1 MDRRPNGPTALSAAT
16 RSASPPQPNYHS
28 RAVREAL
35 EHLASIDLFEL
46 CDEAKVEHCRATRD
60 LRSCGRYVHNTLI
73 SCGHASLCEE
83 CSQRCDLCPIC
94 RIPLPKN
101 GNRLRL
107 RLYYE
112 CIQAG
117 LISKRADER
126 FQEMEDGDKQLTAD
140 VQRLYS
146 LFDVALENNLVSL
159 ICHYVTDV
167 CMDESAVSSDPVIA
181 FLLDEVVVKDWCKRT
196 FKNITT
202 VLQEIYNIEVEGMR
216 SRLSLLL
223 KFSVQLTGI
232 CNVLEVL
239 ESSFKGTLSAQ
250 LHDLHHLQ
258 ESILKTK
265 QHMEIM
271 MWCIRHQ
278 FLENVRSR
286 YTNFMSWRLL
296 VDERKSAAIKRSWP
310 DAVNY
315 SAEPSRQDGSLFIE
329 DALLNLDTEQGNTE
343 ETAGELEAASLLKSG
358 VLSILQCKIG
368 GVAGC
373 YPFENLR
380 TAVDILFLCGS
391 SDLVVAKQ
399 AILLYYLF
407 DRHWEMP
414 DETWRHFVEDFAA
427 TFSIT
432 RHSLLESLI
441 FYLLDDHTDEA
452 LQEACRLIPEISGP
466 TTHPKIAQV
475 FLERNNP
482 DAALMVLRWSGCDG
496 GFQMKPVSL
505 SEAVTAVRVRV
516 ECGLLTEAFTHQRM
530 LCTKVKEKKSK
541 HVPSGNASDNIEGEF
556 RNWEKWVE
564 ILVTEICCL
573 CIRRNL
579 VDRMIELPWNSD
591 EEKHIHKCL
600 LDFTIE
606 DTSITTGNLLVV
618 YYLQRYRYTE
628 AYLVDLKLKTLEQEF
643 ISNNS
648 VGEEVLAR
656 MRSAMDWRGRLIDRC
671 MELLPEVQ
679 RQLVKSGKLP
689 ETVSSG
695 EEVKVPAKSDI
706 TEVQEPT
713 STSIL
718 IPSFTDSSLCRGM
731 DRMNPPLRPSAFVT
745 PTRLHG
751 SVITPTRLHGSV
763 NNHYSELVKHDTPSI
778 LHGRGLRPIGS
789 TNKDSE
795 LDVTVTPETLR
806 VSPMNVSPLREINK
820 AYFGNLQDASPEM
833 EHNGFIYQFQN
844 TYRVSSNRKGTP
856 GSNHSLFKDSAGGL
870 NTNLSGKRIQSD
882 RDYRLWNAVS
892 SDDQMDISR
901 SHGEKSFAAADRN
914 MSGGQRWRSDE
925 TSDEEEEQSQGGS
938 MGMAYQTTP
947 ARRSRRSRLTKR

>member
-1 MDRRPNGPTALSAAT
+1 MDRRLNGPTVLSAAT
-16 RSASPPQPNYHS
+16 RLSPPQPNYHS

-46 CDEAKVEHCRATRD
+46 CNEAKVEHCRATRD

-159 ICHYVTDV
+159 ICHYITDV

-196 FKNITT
+196 FRNITT
-202 VLQEIYNIEVEGMR
+202 ELQEIYNIEVEGMR

-223 KFSVQLTGI
+223 KFSVQLAAI

-250 LHDLHHLQ
+250 LHDLHRLQ
-258 ESILKTK
+258 ENILKTK

-286 YTNFMSWRLL
+286 HTDFMSWCSL
-296 VDERKSAAIKRSWP
+296 VRERKSAAIKRSWP

-315 SAEPSRQDGSLFIE
+315 SAEPSGQDGSLFIE

-343 ETAGELEAASLLKSG
+343 ETAEELEAASLLKSG

-373 YPFENLR
+373 YPFENLQ

-432 RHSLLESLI
+432 RHSLLESLV

-530 LCTKVKEKKSK
+530 LCTKVKEKKLK
-541 HVPSGNASDNIEGEF
+541 HVPSGNASDDFEGEF

-600 LDFTIE
+600 LDFTYE
-606 DTSITTGNLLVV
+606 DPSITTGNLLVV
-618 YYLQRYRYTE
+618 YYLQ
-628 AYLVDLKLKTLEQEF
+628 
-643 ISNNS
+643 
-648 VGEEVLAR
+648 
-656 MRSAMDWRGRLIDRC
+656 DRC

-689 ETVSSG
+689 EIAVSSG
-695 EEVKVPAKSDI
+695 EEVIVPAKSDI
-706 TEVQEPT
+706 TDVQEPT

-731 DRMNPPLRPSAFVT
+731 DHMTPPLRPSAFVS
-745 PTRLHG
+745 PRRLHG
-751 SVITPTRLHGSV
+751 SF
-763 NNHYSELVKHDTPSI
+763 NNHRSELVKHDTPSI

-789 TNKDSE
+789 TNKDSK
-795 LDVTVTPETLR
+795 LDVTVTPETHR

-833 EHNGFIYQFQN
+833 EHSVFINQFQN

-856 GSNHSLFKDSAGGL
+856 GSNHGLFKDSAWGL

-892 SDDQMDISR
+892 SDDQMEFSR
-901 SHGEKSFAAADRN
+901 SHGEKSFAAADRTMN
-914 MSGGQRWRSDE
+914 GGPRWRSDE
-925 TSDEEEEQSQGGS
+925 TSDEEEEQSPGGS
-938 MGMAYQTTP
+938 MGMSYQTTP
-947 ARRSRRSRLTKR
+947 SRRIRRSRLTKR